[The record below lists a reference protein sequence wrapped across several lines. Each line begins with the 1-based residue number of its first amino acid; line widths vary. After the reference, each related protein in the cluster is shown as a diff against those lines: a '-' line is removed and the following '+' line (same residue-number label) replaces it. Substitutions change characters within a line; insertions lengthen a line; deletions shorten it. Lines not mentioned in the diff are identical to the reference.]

1 MKWRNLATPVTIT
14 AVTSPKHVVV
24 IGAGVGGLGSAL
36 ALSRAGHRVTLL
48 ERDPLPA
55 TADAEEAF
63 NAPRRG
69 APQVHQTHGFL
80 ARIMVI
86 LRDRYPDVLER
97 LHAAGAFD
105 MPGVA
110 NFNDHPQP
118 GDEDLKVLI
127 IRRTTFEW
135 VLRMSVVDEPN
146 VTVRTNA
153 PVASLLAGGPV
164 DGPPAGGGKAL
175 PSVAGVTLEDGTE
188 VRGDLVVLAG
198 GRRSPVPDLLKALG
212 VEVEEKVVESGLMY
226 VSRWYSWPGGLDLK
240 EAKLGG
246 DLGFVKFLGIPGDA
260 GTLSVTLAIRADDHD
275 LRTALSTAEHFD
287 RACELLPGPNLFFQG
302 GRPEPRT
309 EVKVMGGLLN
319 RLRRFTGAD
328 GTPKVLGFHAVGD
341 AHTCTNPLYGRG
353 CSLAMV
359 QATLLA
365 DALTD
370 HPDDAFARARAYE
383 ESCKREVEPW
393 FDISVVMDQA
403 GADSGEVNREVA
415 NNPMRALFV
424 AAATDPVIGRAF
436 ARFFNLLAL
445 PHEVMNDPVVMAR
458 VAEVMAAPEKF
469 PVPEVVGPSRRE
481 LLGALTNEEE
491 PVSA

>member
-1 MKWRNLATPVTIT
+1 MKH
-14 AVTSPKHVVV
+14 AVVM
-24 IGAGVGGLGSAL
+24 GAGVGGLGSAL

-63 NAPRRG
+63 AAPRRG

-110 NFNDHPQP
+110 NFDDEPQP
-118 GDEDLKVLI
+118 GDEDLNVLI

-135 VLRMSVVDEPN
+135 VLRMAVVEEPN
-146 VTVRTNA
+146 VTVETDA
-153 PVASLLAGGPV
+153 AVASLIAGAPV
-164 DGPPAGGGKAL
+164 DGVPT
-175 PSVAGVTLEDGTE
+175 VAGVVLEDGRE
-188 VRGDLVVLAG
+188 IRGDLVVGAG
-198 GRRSPVPDLLKALG
+198 GRRSDVPGLLEPLG
-212 VEVEEKVVESGLMY
+212 VDVAETIVESGLVY

-246 DLGFVKFLGIPGDA
+246 DLGFVKFLGIPGDG
-260 GTLSVTLAIRADDHD
+260 GTLSVTLAIRADDSE
-275 LRTALSTAEHFD
+275 LRHALSNEQGFD
-287 RACELLPGPNLFFQG
+287 LACEMLPGPNLFFAD

-319 RLRRFTGAD
+319 RLRGFTDESGK
-328 GTPKVLGFHAVGD
+328 PRVLGFHAVGD

-365 DALTD
+365 DALTA
-370 HPDDAFARARAYE
+370 HNDAAARALAYE
-383 ESCKREVEPW
+383 SGCKREVEPW
-393 FDISVVMDQA
+393 FHLSVMTDKA
-403 GADSGEVNREVA
+403 GADPKGFLLGGSSDPNEMT
-415 NNPMRALFV
+415 PMRALFL
-424 AAATDPVIGRAF
+424 AAVTDPVIGRAF

-445 PHEVMNDPVVMAR
+445 PQEVMRDPVVMAR
-458 VAEVMAAPEKF
+458 VAEVMADPAKF
-469 PVPEVVGPSRRE
+469 PAPPVPVGPTRDE
-481 LLGALTNEEE
+481 LLAALTEQEES
-491 PVSA
+491 VNA

>member
-1 MKWRNLATPVTIT
+1 
-14 AVTSPKHVVV
+14 
-24 IGAGVGGLGSAL
+24 
-36 ALSRAGHRVTLL
+36 LSRAGHQVTLL

-63 NAPRRG
+63 DAPRRG

-97 LHAAGAFD
+97 LMEAGAFA

-110 NFNDHPQP
+110 NFEDDPQP
-118 GDEDLKVLI
+118 GDDDLKVLI
-127 IRRTTFEW
+127 VRRTTFEW
-135 VLRMSVVDEPN
+135 VLRMAVVEEPN
-146 VTVRTNA
+146 VTVMTDA
-153 PVASLLAGGPV
+153 PVASLIAGEPV
-164 DGPPAGGGKAL
+164 DGIPT
-175 PSVAGVTLEDGTE
+175 VVGVKLEDGTE
-188 VRGDLVVLAG
+188 IRGDLVICAG
-198 GRRSPVPDLLKALG
+198 GRRSPVPDLLKPLG
-212 VEVEEKVVESGLMY
+212 IDVPEKIVESGLMY

-260 GTLSVTLAIRADDHD
+260 GTVSVTLAIRTDDGE
-275 LRTALSTAEHFD
+275 LRHALSSEEGFD
-287 RACELLPGPNLFFQG
+287 HACELLPGPNLFFLD

-319 RLRRFTGAD
+319 RLRRFTDEGVP
-328 GTPKVLGFHAVGD
+328 TVLGFHAVGD

-365 DALTD
+365 DALD
-370 HPDDAFARARAYE
+370 EHGDDAAARALAYE
-383 ESCKREVEPW
+383 SACRREVEPW
-393 FDISVVMDQA
+393 YEISVAMDKA
-403 GADSGEVNREVA
+403 GADPKGFALSGGTDPNEM
-415 NNPMRALFV
+415 NPMRALFL

-445 PHEVMNDPVVMAR
+445 PQDVMTDPVIMGR
-458 VAEVMAAPEKF
+458 IAEVMAEPEKF
-469 PVPEVVGPSRRE
+469 PAPPAVVGPTRDE
-481 LLGALTNEEE
+481 LLAALTKDEES
-491 PVSA
+491 VSA